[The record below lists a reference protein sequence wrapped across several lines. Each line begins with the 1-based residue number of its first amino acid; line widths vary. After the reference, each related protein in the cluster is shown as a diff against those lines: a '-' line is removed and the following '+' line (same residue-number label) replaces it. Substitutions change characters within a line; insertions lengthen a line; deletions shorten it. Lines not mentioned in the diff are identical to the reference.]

1 MGTEAFCNK
10 SDLVMFKKV
19 LIANRGEI
27 ALRVLKALKELDIKS
42 VIVYSRADEKSI
54 PVMLADERIC
64 IGPPKSSESY
74 LNIPAVIS
82 AAEISGAEAIHPG
95 YGFLSEN
102 PIFAEI
108 CEASGINFIGP
119 PSPIIQMMGDKSN
132 ARQTMKKAGLPIL
145 EGSEEPVLSLSEAKK
160 IASKIGFPIILKA
173 VAGGGGKGM
182 RVVSNKK
189 ELEEAFPIAQNEAE
203 AAFSNPSLYL
213 ERYLEGAR
221 HVEVQIMAD
230 NYGNALAVGEREC
243 SVQRKHQKIIEET
256 PSPAL
261 DERKRRRL
269 LKLSEQAAK
278 EIGYRSLGTFEFLVD
293 KHGEFYFME
302 ANTRVQVEHPI
313 TEMVTGID
321 LVKEQIKMA
330 AGEKLNYHH
339 EIIPRGHSIEC
350 RICAEDPETF
360 APSPGKIDFLYLPS
374 GFGIRVETAIYSGY
388 EIPPYYDSL
397 IAKIIVHAPTR
408 IEAIRK
414 MKSALL
420 STIITGVKTN
430 IPLHLKIL
438 DNPSFIT
445 GEYDIHF
452 LEDFLR
458 ERKS

>member
-1 MGTEAFCNK
+1 
-10 SDLVMFKKV
+10 MFKKV

-27 ALRVLKALKELDIKS
+27 ALRIIRALNELCVKS
-42 VIVYSRADEKSI
+42 VLVYSKADERSL
-54 PVMLADERIC
+54 PVMLADERVC
-64 IGPPKSSESY
+64 IGPARSSESY
-74 LNIPAVIS
+74 LNMPAIIS

-102 PIFAEI
+102 PLFAEI
-108 CEASGINFIGP
+108 CETSNIVFIGP
-119 PSPIIQMMGDKSN
+119 PSSIIQLMGDKSN

-145 EGSEEPVLSLSEAKK
+145 EGSEEPVSSISEARK
-160 IASKIGFPIILKA
+160 IASRIGFPLILKA

-182 RVVSNKK
+182 RVVRNKR
-189 ELEEAFPIAQNEAE
+189 ELEEAFPVAQSEAQS
-203 AAFSNPSLYL
+203 AFSNPALYI

-230 NYGNALAVGEREC
+230 NYGNVVAVGEREC

-261 DERKRRRL
+261 DERRRRKL
-269 LKLSEQAAK
+269 LRLSEKAAK
-278 EIGYRSLGTFEFLVD
+278 EIGYKSLGTFEFLVD
-293 KHGEFYFME
+293 KYGEFYFME
-302 ANTRVQVEHPI
+302 ANTRIQVEHPI

-330 AGEKLNYHH
+330 AGEKLKLNH
-339 EIIPRGHSIEC
+339 EPVPRGHSIEC

-374 GFGIRVETAIYSGY
+374 GFGIRVESAIYTGY

-414 MKSALL
+414 MKSALH
-420 STIITGVKTN
+420 STIIVGVKTN
-430 IPLHLKIL
+430 IPLHLRIL
-438 DNPSFIT
+438 DHPSFIK
-445 GEYDIHF
+445 GDYDIHF
-452 LEDFLR
+452 LENLLS
-458 ERKS
+458 EKEQ